1 MASLEAELPGLCGF
15 NSPDVCSIT
24 FARFSFL
31 NRRCAFGSERP
42 FRPTLL
48 SPSAAP
54 MRRRLLAEFIRISLI
69 CDPEKRHREAP
80 HRGHAL
86 TVSDSVEPHHRV
98 DNAISSAASNSQGK
112 LTPAINESRDSRKG
126 FGMLDVDGILST
138 RKAAQLNNA
147 KERGVAV
154 KCPELE
160 RSNHRGC
167 ARRGVCNYT
176 FYDLDKNA
184 SEFTCPNGRG
194 TETVFTISNNRQPP
208 TTFFNGQHI
217 EHAYT

>member
-1 MASLEAELPGLCGF
+1 MASVEAELPGLCGF

-24 FARFSFL
+24 FARFPFL
-31 NRRCAFGSERP
+31 NKRCAFGSERP

-147 KERGVAV
+147 KERRAAV
-154 KCPELE
+154 KSSELE
-160 RSNHRGC
+160 GSNHRGP
-167 ARRGVCNYT
+167 AWRGVCSYA
-176 FYDLDKNA
+176 FYDLDENV
-184 SEFTCPNGRG
+184 SEFSCVNGG
-194 TETVFTISNNRQPP
+194 GAETVFTISKNWQPP